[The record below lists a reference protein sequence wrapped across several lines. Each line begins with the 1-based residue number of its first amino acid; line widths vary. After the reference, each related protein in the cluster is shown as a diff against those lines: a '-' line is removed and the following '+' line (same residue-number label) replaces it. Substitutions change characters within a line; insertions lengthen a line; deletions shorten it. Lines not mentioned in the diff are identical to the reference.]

1 MASFN
6 GFPHEPTARL
16 LITEVGRV
24 PELSLKTPIPVD
36 RYTHIPSCTTIPV
49 GLTQKSPVPYNEDM
63 QSIEAVMDAELHRIR
78 KILEIYLA
86 RSEAACTALASEDW
100 DSFDSAM
107 RWRNAAF
114 HNFRAADHMVR
125 LNRSDYLED
134 PDLHSLGLSLQ
145 AAEQRLKHEM
155 EQHRDRMSEKLVK
168 ISQHRAKI
176 GKFYSGVQEQAGFQ
190 KSV

>member
-1 MASFN
+1 
-6 GFPHEPTARL
+6 
-16 LITEVGRV
+16 
-24 PELSLKTPIPVD
+24 
-36 RYTHIPSCTTIPV
+36 
-49 GLTQKSPVPYNEDM
+49 
-63 QSIEAVMDAELHRIR
+63 MDAELHRIR

-86 RSEAACTALASEDW
+86 RSEAACTALVSEDW
-100 DSFDSAM
+100 NSFDSAM

-134 PDLHSLGLSLQ
+134 PELQNLGLSLQ
-145 AAEQRLKHEM
+145 AVEQRLKQEM
-155 EQHRDRMSEKLVK
+155 EKQRDLLSEKLVK
-168 ISQHRAKI
+168 VSEHRAKI